1 MEEAI
6 KNQLGSKQ
14 PSEMVELNLDNV
26 KATSIT
32 GLNAEDFVN
41 LSTLSFVNVGLTS
54 LEGLPNLPKLIS
66 IDLSENKLTG
76 ENGIFST
83 LAESCPHLC
92 RVNLCSNDIKTADV
106 LEPLAKL
113 EHLEYLDIFECPV
126 ANTDEKY
133 RAKVFELIPQ
143 LKYLDNFD
151 INNVEAD
158 DDFSDEGDE
167 DLDDEHLDDEDEE
180 LLSDEI
186 DDESGE
192 EAEESVNGLAYL
204 NSSKALQD
212 EDESEDYNNENSAD
226 AVVVSSSISETRT
239 NKRKHESG
247 EESNDA
253 VETKKVNGANGN
265 GVEPNPTA

>member
-1 MEEAI
+1 MDEAI

-14 PSEMVELNLDNV
+14 PSEMVELNLDNI
-26 KATSIT
+26 KATSIS

-54 LEGLPNLPKLIS
+54 LEGLPVLPKLIS

-76 ENGIFST
+76 ENGVFGALT
-83 LAESCPHLC
+83 ESCPHLC

-106 LEPLAKL
+106 LAPLAKL

-126 ANTDEKY
+126 ANTDEY
-133 RAKVFELIPQ
+133 RAKVFEVIPQ

-158 DDFSDEGDE
+158 DDFSDEE

-186 DDESGE
+186 DDESAE

-226 AVVVSSSISETRT
+226 AAVVSSSIAETRT
-239 NKRKHESG
+239 TKRKHESG

-253 VETKKVNGANGN
+253 VEVKKANSANGN
-265 GVEPNPTA
+265 GVESEPTA